1 MDHAVLYPEQDHEG
15 TDRSAI
21 LMMLAYVEA
30 ECMRIGSHDAARH
43 AAQAATLVQM
53 TKTSECSTKA
63 GVVRC
68 QPFH

>member
-1 MDHAVLYPEQDHEG
+1 
-15 TDRSAI
+15 
-21 LMMLAYVEA
+21 MMLAYVEA
-30 ECMRIGSHDAARH
+30 ECMRIGSLDAARH

-53 TKTSECSTKA
+53 TKASECSTQA